1 MKRLYAL
8 LTSLGMLLALA
19 SCAPAPAASGGADAQ
34 SGPQLT
40 APLTVPSGTDAGE
53 TGTAETSGPGER
65 RIRLH
70 IGEEEAVAV
79 LADCAAARDLL
90 AQLPLE
96 LTFED
101 YNGTEKISYLPRTL
115 DTTGAPDS
123 FDPDRGDLT
132 LYAPWGNL
140 AIFYRD
146 FRPSSGLVPLGRI
159 EEGLDVLTAR
169 EGTFTA
175 VLEAM
180 T

>member
-1 MKRLYAL
+1 MKRLYATL
-8 LTSLGMLLALA
+8 ASLGLVLTLA
-19 SCAPAPAASGGADAQ
+19 SCAPAPGVSNAQ

-40 APLTVPSGTDAGE
+40 APPAASSSMDAGE
-53 TGTAETSGPGER
+53 SSTAETSETGER
-65 RIRLH
+65 RIRLR

-79 LADCAAARDLL
+79 LDDCAAARDLL
-90 AQLPLE
+90 ALLPLE

-101 YNGTEKISYLPRTL
+101 YNGTEKISYLPRAL

-159 EEGLDVLTAR
+159 VEGLDVLTAR

-175 VLEAM
+175 VLEEIPG
-180 T
+180 